1 MRDQAGT
8 SAELYDDYLDSIATQ
23 QCSDSVKTTSS
34 SSSFRPSEFA
44 GASSYPPRPQFIL
57 LICLVLFCSDLIINF
72 SNLFNL

>member
-44 GASSYPPRPQFIL
+44 GASSYPPRP
-57 LICLVLFCSDLIINF
+57 
-72 SNLFNL
+72 NLFF